1 MVPKHTTGNFDP
13 VPRDS
18 LSRPASAKD
27 APEFLDDAHRYR
39 SASAFRTG
47 ADTYDFVRPG
57 YPDEVVDLVAG
68 RRTVLDVGAGTGKL
82 TSRLIESGHEVL
94 ASDPSPDMVRVLAR
108 LGVPVWRATAEV
120 TSLADASVD
129 AVTCAQAWHWVDAA
143 AACREL
149 DRVVR
154 PGGRVVLVWN
164 NLDVSHP
171 WILRLARIMHSG
183 DIQRPGF
190 LPEVHDPWRITFELR
205 TGWVQHLRTG
215 EVHQLMQTRS
225 YWLRSPQKIRE
236 RMTRNLDW
244 YLFER
249 LGFQEG
255 QLLPIPYRT
264 DAFVL
269 ERSIPHSP
277 TTGNLQAPGFS

>member
-1 MVPKHTTGNFDP
+1 MT
-13 VPRDS
+13 
-18 LSRPASAKD
+18 LSPAFRRASAKD
-27 APEFLDDAHRYR
+27 TPEFADAAHRQE
-39 SASAFRTG
+39 SARAFRSG
-47 ADTYDFVRPG
+47 ADTYDDVRPG
-57 YPDEVVDLVAG
+57 YPPAVLELLDDHLVIADL
-68 RRTVLDVGAGTGKL
+68 GAGTGKL
-82 TSRLIESGHEVL
+82 TEALVSAGHDVL
-94 ASDPSPDMVRVLAR
+94 ASDPSADMVRVLRSR
-108 LGVPVWRATAEV
+108 LRVPAWRATAEA
-120 TSLADASVD
+120 TALDEGAVD
-129 AVTCAQAWHWVDAA
+129 AVTCAQTWHWVDAVE
-143 AACREL
+143 ACREL

-154 PGGRVVLVWN
+154 PGGRVMLVWN

-190 LPEVHDPWRITFELR
+190 LPEVHDPWRITSELR

-215 EVHQLMQTRS
+215 QVHQLMQTRS

-269 ERSIPHSP
+269 ERSVPHSP

>member
-1 MVPKHTTGNFDP
+1 MMSYSTAGNFEP

-18 LSRPASAKD
+18 LSRPASTKD

-39 SASAFRTG
+39 SASAFRAG
-47 ADTYDFVRPG
+47 ADVYDAVRPG
-57 YPDEVVDLVAG
+57 YPPEVVDLLAG
-68 RRTVLDVGAGTGKL
+68 QHTVLDVGAGTGKL
-82 TSRLIESGHEVL
+82 TRQLLAAGHEVF
-94 ASDPSPDMVRVLAR
+94 ASDPSADMVRVLSR
-108 LGVPVWRATAEV
+108 LGIPVWRATAEA
-120 TSLADASVD
+120 TALSDAAVD
-129 AVTCAQAWHWVDAA
+129 AVSCAQTWHWVDAR
-143 AACREL
+143 AACAEM
-149 DRVVR
+149 DRAVR

-190 LPEVHDPWRITFELR
+190 LPAVHSPWRISQELR
-205 TGWVQHLRTG
+205 TRWIQHLRT
-215 EVHQLMQTRS
+215 EQLFDLMASRS
-225 YWLRSPQKIRE
+225 YWLRSDERIRA
-236 RMTRNLDW
+236 RMRRNLNW

-255 QLLPIPYRT
+255 QLLPIVYRT

-269 ERSIPHSP
+269 KRD
-277 TTGNLQAPGFS
+277 

>member
-1 MVPKHTTGNFDP
+1 MP
-13 VPRDS
+13 VSPAFR
-18 LSRPASAKD
+18 RASAKD
-27 APEFLDDAHRYR
+27 APEFVDAAHRR
-39 SASAFRTG
+39 ESAWAFRTG
-47 ADTYDFVRPG
+47 ADTYDDVRPG
-57 YPDEVVDLVAG
+57 YPPEVLSLLDAHLTVADL
-68 RRTVLDVGAGTGKL
+68 GAGTGKL
-82 TSRLIESGHEVL
+82 TRALVDAGHRVL
-94 ASDPSPDMVRVLAR
+94 ASDPSPDMVRVLRSR
-108 LGVPVWRATAEV
+108 LDVPVWRATAEA
-120 TSLADASVD
+120 TALRDGAVD
-129 AVTCAQAWHWVDAA
+129 AVTCAQTWHWVDAE

-190 LPEVHDPWRITFELR
+190 LPAVHEPWRVVEELR

-215 EVHQLMQTRS
+215 QLFDLMASRS
-225 YWLRSPQKIRE
+225 YWLRSSAAVRE
-236 RMTRNLDW
+236 RMTENLRW
-244 YLFER
+244 YLFDR
-249 LGFQEG
+249 LEFQEG

-269 ERSIPHSP
+269 ER
-277 TTGNLQAPGFS
+277 